1 MSPQAYLVSS
11 MLSKK
16 TKYALQACLV
26 LAKAPAG
33 IPMMIQTIADAEG
46 IPKKFLE
53 LILLDLRNAGILS
66 SKKGKGGGYLLAHS
80 PRQITMGQI
89 VRQAEGPLALVPC
102 VSQTAYQPC
111 GECGDEHLC
120 GIRMVMKDVRD
131 ATAAILD
138 RTTLQDVLDRVQLAT
153 LSTGEILDY
162 SI

>member
-1 MSPQAYLVSS
+1 

-16 TKYALQACLV
+16 AKYALQACLV
-26 LAKAPAG
+26 LAKAPPG
-33 IPMMIQTIADAEG
+33 IPMMIQDIADTEG

-53 LILLDLRNAGILS
+53 LILLELRNDGILQ
-66 SKKGKGGGYLLAHS
+66 SKKGKGGGYLLGRA

-89 VRQAEGPLALVPC
+89 IRMIEGPLALVPC

-111 GECGDEHLC
+111 GECSDEHLC

-131 ATAAILD
+131 ATSSILD
-138 RTTLQDVLDRVQLAT
+138 RTTLQDVLDRVSLAAQ
-153 LSTGEILDY
+153 SSEEILDY